1 MKKLNTC
8 IQFKLCEL
16 YNELRFATNVYEIK
30 LLTNIVLL
38 IINPNLPTTDKDR
51 KI

>member
-16 YNELRFATNVYEIK
+16 YNELCFATNVYEIK

-38 IINPNLPTTDKDR
+38 IIDPNLPTTDKDR